1 MKTHAYLIMAH
12 NEPETLRILLGLLDD
27 ERNNI
32 YVHIDQRSTSLHEHE
47 IKKWCSK
54 SKMHFIKQEK
64 AYWSGYSLVSITI
77 KLIRAA
83 IKEKNAYYHFL
94 SGVDLPLK
102 TQDELHVF
110 FEKHDGK
117 EFISTGRITTWKI
130 MSRFKYYYFEK
141 WTKVV
146 SRDKYRIARVLL
158 AGLQAMLFIDRTRNS
173 NLEYHMGGQ
182 WFSITHNF
190 ARYIIDQES
199 LIKKNFGY
207 GYCVDEVFLPT
218 LVMNSPFKHKVSPL
232 MNIRYVDWNRGNPY
246 TWQKQDFEEL
256 TSNNIFFARKFSYN
270 EHPEIMENIKEYLGA
285 KSMYSK

>member
-12 NEPETLRILLGLLDD
+12 NEPKALSLLLSILDD
-27 ERNNI
+27 KRNNI
-32 YVHIDQRSTSLHEHE
+32 YIHIDKRATSLKQKD
-47 IKKWCSK
+47 ILQWCHHS
-54 SKMHFIKQEK
+54 SITFIKRQK
-64 AYWSGYSLVSITI
+64 AFWSGYSLVDIT
-77 KLIRAA
+77 LNLL
-83 IKEKNAYYHFL
+83 KEALKDKNTHYHLL
-94 SGVDLPLK
+94 SGADLPLK

-218 LVMNSPFKHKVSPL
+218 LVMNSPFKNKVSQM

-256 TSNNIFFARKFSYN
+256 TSNNIFFARKFSY
-270 EHPEIMENIKEYLGA
+270 EQHPEIMEDIKEYIG
-285 KSMYSK
+285 SK